1 MFDWHWY
8 GWLRKPTIS
17 QNHWIIQSLDM
28 WQGIFNRGPTV
39 MKTIREAF
47 SLTTSDASIP
57 ASWRTLVLMFSCGV
71 FCGHSDKPVA
81 GWTFVARLIS
91 VSTIFPIN
99 VWLESTCPGMY
110 RSLQAVSVAPRQ
122 VLKLRFLAGHFKFNH
137 QPKKSQIQ
145 KVACFNNFN
154 NKNLGRPV
162 LCKPHKTKMQTNRAH
177 WC

>member
-1 MFDWHWY
+1 
-8 GWLRKPTIS
+8 
-17 QNHWIIQSLDM
+17 
-28 WQGIFNRGPTV
+28 
-39 MKTIREAF
+39 
-47 SLTTSDASIP
+47 
-57 ASWRTLVLMFSCGV
+57 
-71 FCGHSDKPVA
+71 
-81 GWTFVARLIS
+81 
-91 VSTIFPIN
+91 
-99 VWLESTCPGMY
+99 LESTCPGMY
-110 RSLQAVSVAPRQ
+110 RSLQAVSYAPRQ